1 MFQMTCMDNQPSLR
15 YPCLVSL
22 VQAFEGS
29 GLHIYEALVS
39 VLWDPF
45 FLWICLPFP

>member
-1 MFQMTCMDNQPSLR
+1 MFRMTCMDNRPSLR

-29 GLHIYEALVS
+29 GLHIYEARVRSHEALVS
-39 VLWDPF
+39 VL
-45 FLWICLPFP
+45 